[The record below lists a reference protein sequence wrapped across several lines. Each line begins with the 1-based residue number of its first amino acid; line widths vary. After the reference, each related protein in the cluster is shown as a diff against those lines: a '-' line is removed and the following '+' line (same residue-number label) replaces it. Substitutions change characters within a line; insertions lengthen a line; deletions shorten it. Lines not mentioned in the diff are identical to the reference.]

1 MKYYTDLQLD
11 TIEYKTVKKKK
22 VTYLNLE
29 CGFDIETTSTLL
41 ENSEKCAFMYEWTF
55 GIGATGD
62 NIVYGRTWEQ
72 FLQVCQQLHDT
83 FDLSSEKVLICYIH
97 NFSFEFQF
105 MRKYFNWVNVF
116 SVDDRKPI
124 KALCDLGIEFRDS
137 YILSGYSLAKT
148 AENLQSHQVKKLV
161 GDLDYS
167 LIRTQDTLLSNTELE
182 YCYND
187 VLIILYYINEQ
198 IKQYGDIT
206 KIPLTNTGRVRKFVR
221 DNCYTNGVNMD
232 KNNRKNKG
240 KWCRYREIMEDL
252 QITKDEYVILKR
264 AFQGGFTHANANFT
278 NKLLSDVS
286 SIDFTSS
293 YPAVMLSEK
302 FPMSRG
308 FKMTVADVKRMF
320 PYSKTPFEDLCKK
333 YCVVFDIEIT
343 GIKAK
348 IFQENY
354 ISESKCTTLE
364 NSVVNN
370 GRVFSAERLV
380 TTITDV
386 DFNIIKQCYTWDKIG
401 IKNIYRY
408 YKGYLPKDIILS
420 ILKLYEDKT
429 TLKGVE
435 GMEVEYLNSKGMLNS
450 VYGMCVTDI
459 VRDEVTYIDEWGKQS
474 ANIDEQIEQYNK
486 SYNRFLYYPWGV
498 WVTAYAR
505 RNLWLGI
512 INIGN
517 DYIYSDTDS
526 IKMLNY
532 EQHKPF
538 VMWYDSVVTDK
549 LEKMCEYYHI
559 DKNKLKPKTIKGK
572 EKMIG
577 IWDYE
582 GTYTHFKT
590 LGAKRYLVEEND
602 GSLYLTVAGL
612 GKKCGMEYMK
622 EHCNNDN
629 MKVFE
634 MFNDDLYIPAD
645 RTGKMTHCYIDSEFE
660 FDILDYQGHNSHI
673 IAKSGVHLE
682 NCEFTLSI
690 SKQYGKFI
698 EMLLGGFLYRGVE
711 DVG

>member
-1 MKYYTDLQLD
+1 MKFYKDIDLSK
-11 TIEYKTVKKKK
+11 IEYKTVKKKK

-41 ENSEKCAFMYEWTF
+41 ENGEKVAFMYEWTF
-55 GIGATGD
+55 GIGDGD

-72 FLQVCQQLHDT
+72 FIELCEKLHEY
-83 FDLSSEKVLICYIH
+83 FELNEERVLICYIH
-97 NFSFEFQF
+97 NMSFEFQF
-105 MRKYFNWVNVF
+105 MRKYFNWLNVF
-116 SVDDRKPI
+116 SVDERKPI
-124 KALCDLGIEFRDS
+124 KALSDLGIEFRDS

-148 AENLQSHQVKKLV
+148 AENLQSHKVEKLV

-167 LIRTQDTLLSNTELE
+167 LIRTQDTLLSDTELQ

-221 DNCYTNGVNMD
+221 ENCYTTGES
-232 KNNRKNKG
+232 KYKGGKKNKG
-240 KWCRYREIMEDL
+240 KWCRYREIMNDL
-252 QITKDEYVILKR
+252 QITKDEYIILKR
-264 AFQGGFTHANANFT
+264 AFQGGFTHANANYT
-278 NKLLSDVS
+278 NKLLTDVS

-308 FKMTVADVKRMF
+308 I
-320 PYSKTPFEDLCKK
+320 KTDLKSIGLSFDDLCKK
-333 YCVVFDIEIT
+333 YCVVCDIYFE
-343 GIKAK
+343 GLKAK
-348 IFQENY
+348 IYQENY
-354 ISESKCTTLE
+354 ISESKCITLE

-370 GRVFSAERLV
+370 GRVFSADKLI
-380 TTITDV
+380 TTITDI
-386 DFNIIKQCYTWDKIG
+386 DWGIIKQCYTWEKVG
-401 IKNIYRY
+401 VKNIYRY
-408 YKGYLPKDIILS
+408 FRGYLPKDIILS

-429 TLKGVE
+429 TLKGVD

-459 VRDEVTYIDEWGKQS
+459 VRDEVTYTDDWGSAK

-532 EQHKPF
+532 DEHKSF
-538 VMWYDSVVTDK
+538 ISWYDNIVTSK
-549 LEKMCEYYHI
+549 LETMCDYYHI
-559 DKNKLKPKTIKGK
+559 DKSKLKPKTIKGV
-572 EKMIG
+572 EKLIG
-577 IWDYE
+577 VWDYE

-590 LGAKRYLVEEND
+590 LGAKRYLVEESD
-602 GSLYLTVAGL
+602 GSLHLTVAGL
-612 GKKCGMEYMK
+612 GKKCGMDYMK
-622 EHCNNDN
+622 EHCDNDN
-629 MKVFE
+629 LKVFE

-645 RTGKMTHCYIDSEFE
+645 RTGKMTHCYVDTEFE
-660 FDILDYQGHNSHI
+660 FDILDYQGHTSHVI
-673 IAKSGVHLE
+673 TKSGVHLE

-698 EMLLGGFLYRGVE
+698 EMLLGGFLYRGVK